1 MASVRVSPKFLVT
14 IPKAIR
20 DKLNIKVGQ
29 RFAVSEVDGSILL
42 TPVPDNYLKH
52 ICGIL
57 GNGSSAT
64 KELLEERNR
73 DLQHE

>member
-14 IPKAIR
+14 LPKAIR

-42 TPVPDNYLKH
+42 TPVPDNYLH
-52 ICGIL
+52 YLRGIL
-57 GNGSSAT
+57 GDGPSAT
-64 KELLEERNR
+64 EDLLEERNR